1 MIFKKFRT
9 MLYVYKLIDR
19 EVNNKYTMKIQSG
32 IGMDCDQN
40 SDAKAKNELVRMIVK
55 GEMGKND
62 IEQICNNYMGI
73 RESIVMG
80 NGGMTRWVEK

>member
-1 MIFKKFRT
+1 MLFKKFRT

-19 EVNNKYTMKIQSG
+19 EVNDKYTMKIRAG

-55 GEMGKND
+55 GEIDKND
-62 IEQICNNYMGI
+62 IDKICNTYMGV

-80 NGGMTRWVEK
+80 NGGMARWVEK